1 MKALIKTAV
10 KNGYDM
16 RVLNAVEAVN
26 ESQKNILFEEFENYF
41 NGDIKGKVAIWRL
54 AFKPEADDIREA
66 PALVLIDSLLKE
78 GCEICAYVPVAMD
91 ECKRR
96 IGV

>member
-41 NGDIKGKVAIWRL
+41 NGD

>member
-26 ESQKNILFEEFENYF
+26 ESQRNILFEEFENYF
-41 NGDIKGKVAIWRL
+41 NGDIKGKR
-54 AFKPEADDIREA
+54 
-66 PALVLIDSLLKE
+66 
-78 GCEICAYVPVAMD
+78 
-91 ECKRR
+91 
-96 IGV
+96 

>member
-1 MKALIKTAV
+1 MKV
-10 KNGYDM
+10 KRIFYLRNLRIIWGYK
-16 RVLNAVEAVN
+16 RE
-26 ESQKNILFEEFENYF
+26 
-41 NGDIKGKVAIWRL
+41 KVAIWGL

>member
-1 MKALIKTAV
+1 MWVSRGKCKYGADSRIGSKFLYIGCAYGGSCFPKDVKALIKTAV

-41 NGDIKGKVAIWRL
+41 NGDIKGKR
-54 AFKPEADDIREA
+54 
-66 PALVLIDSLLKE
+66 
-78 GCEICAYVPVAMD
+78 
-91 ECKRR
+91 
-96 IGV
+96 

>member
-1 MKALIKTAV
+1 M
-10 KNGYDM
+10 G
-16 RVLNAVEAVN
+16 
-26 ESQKNILFEEFENYF
+26 
-41 NGDIKGKVAIWRL
+41 GL

>member
-1 MKALIKTAV
+1 M
-10 KNGYDM
+10 
-16 RVLNAVEAVN
+16 
-26 ESQKNILFEEFENYF
+26 
-41 NGDIKGKVAIWRL
+41 
-54 AFKPEADDIREA
+54 
-66 PALVLIDSLLKE
+66 VLIDSLLKE

>member
-1 MKALIKTAV
+1 M
-10 KNGYDM
+10 
-16 RVLNAVEAVN
+16 E
-26 ESQKNILFEEFENYF
+26 
-41 NGDIKGKVAIWRL
+41 KVAIWGL